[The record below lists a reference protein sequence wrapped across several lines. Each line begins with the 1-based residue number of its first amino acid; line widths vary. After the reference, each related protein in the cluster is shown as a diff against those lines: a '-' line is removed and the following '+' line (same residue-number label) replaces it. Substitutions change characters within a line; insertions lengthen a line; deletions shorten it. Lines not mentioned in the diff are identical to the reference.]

1 MSLKKIS
8 ATLLITIL
16 LLTGWG
22 KTTLAQ
28 PAITAQVDRT
38 SLSLDGQVQLTVIVS
53 GEFSAL
59 PTPNVTGLEE
69 FAIIGNSTSQQTSII
84 NGQIS
89 AKGIFTFLLQPL
101 REGTLTIPPITVAI
115 DGQIYQTEAIEI
127 QVSASNSP
135 PPGSENV
142 PSLAAPNGLDQ
153 QNLFVEAVVDNPT
166 PYLGQQILYTFR
178 FYQAIDFPI
187 NLGGRLDYQAPAFTD
202 FWSQTLAQPQY
213 TTQVGERTYTV
224 TEVRTALFPAGLNEI
239 VIKPARLVVPGGLF
253 NPDVV
258 LETDPVVVNVRSL
271 PPGAPAD
278 FNGAVGQF
286 ELRAELD
293 KNTVQVDDTVTLH
306 LQIEGAGNIDA
317 LTEPDLPELAG
328 WRLFESDV
336 FTRLDPRDDQV
347 YGTRQF
353 ERLLVPAQPGEFT
366 IPAIS
371 FSYYDPQAEAYQ
383 TSTTEPLAVTVLPGE
398 GEFAELA
405 EPADPAVAELRELK
419 PVPASLRTTQFFS
432 LTNPVYWLCWLI
444 PLLIVGMIYVFQ
456 TQRQRL
462 ISDTGYARR
471 LQAKRLADQTLNS
484 SAETNRDVY
493 ATAHRA
499 LLGYL
504 SDKLNR
510 PTTGLTTA
518 ALAEVL
524 DQEGIERGLIE
535 RISVILRQIEISRFA
550 PSEEAAAQS
559 LLHDTRHLINDL
571 EKFFKRHRR

>member
-1 MSLKKIS
+1 MPLKKIS

-53 GEFSAL
+53 GEFSTL
-59 PTPNVTGLEE
+59 PTPNLTGLEE
-69 FAIIGNSTSQQTSII
+69 FVIIGNSTSQQTSII

-101 REGTLTIPPITVAI
+101 REGILTIRPITVAI
-115 DGQIYQTEAIEI
+115 DGQIYQTEPIEI
-127 QVSASNSP
+127 QVSASSSP

-142 PSLAAPNGLDQ
+142 PSLAVPNDLNQ

-178 FYQAIDFPI
+178 FYQAIDFPL

-239 VIKPARLVVPGGLF
+239 IIKPARLVVPGGLF

-286 ELRAELD
+286 ELRANLD
-293 KNTVQVDDTVTLH
+293 KNTVQVDDTVKLH
-306 LQIEGAGNIDA
+306 LEIEGAGNIDA

-336 FTRLDPRDDQV
+336 FTRLDPRDDRV

-383 TSTTEPLAVTVLPGE
+383 TSTTEPLVVTVLPGE
-398 GEFAELA
+398 GEFADLA

-444 PLLIVGMIYVFQ
+444 PLLIVGLIYVFQ

-471 LQAKRLADQTLNS
+471 LQAKRLADQTLKS
-484 SAETNRDVY
+484 SAQTNRDVY

-535 RISVILRQIEISRFA
+535 RISAILRQIEISRFA

-559 LLHDTRHLINDL
+559 LLQDTRHLINDL
-571 EKFFKRHRR
+571 EKFFKRYRR

>member
-1 MSLKKIS
+1 MPLKKIS

-53 GEFSAL
+53 GEFSTL
-59 PTPNVTGLEE
+59 PTPNLTGLEE
-69 FAIIGNSTSQQTSII
+69 FVIIGNSTSQQTSII

-101 REGTLTIPPITVAI
+101 REGDLAIPPITVAI
-115 DGQIYQTEAIEI
+115 DGQIYQTEPIEI
-127 QVSASNSP
+127 QVSASSSP

-142 PSLAAPNGLDQ
+142 PSLAVPNGLDQ

-178 FYQAIDFPI
+178 FYQAIDFPL

-286 ELRAELD
+286 ELRANLD
-293 KNTVQVDDTVTLH
+293 KNTVQVDDTVKLH
-306 LQIEGAGNIDA
+306 LEIEGAGNIDA

-328 WRLFESDV
+328 WRLFESDIS
-336 FTRLDPRDDQV
+336 TRLDPRDDQV

-366 IPAIS
+366 IPSIS
-371 FSYYDPQAEAYQ
+371 FSYYDPQTEAYQ
-383 TSTTEPLAVTVLPGE
+383 TSTTQSLGVTVLPGE
-398 GEFAELA
+398 GEFADLA

-432 LTNPVYWLCWLI
+432 LTNPIYWLCWLI

-471 LQAKRLADQTLNS
+471 LQAKRLADQTLKS
-484 SAETNRDVY
+484 GDQANRDFY

-535 RISVILRQIEISRFA
+535 RISAILRQIEISRFA
-550 PSEEAAAQS
+550 PSGAAAAQS
-559 LLHDTRHLINDL
+559 LRQDTRHLINDL